1 MVPADTTPEKT
12 PLPPCMVPLTTRAL
26 AAVLVL
32 IPTLPSEVTMNCFDG
47 VTIVKGFP
55 SAVEAPMVT
64 PEPKTAAPGVCILPD
79 GVLVPTANL
88 LFDIFCY

>member
-1 MVPADTTPEKT
+1 
-12 PLPPCMVPLTTRAL
+12 MVPLTTKAF

-55 SAVEAPMVT
+55 SADAEPIVT
-64 PEPKTAAPGVCILPD
+64 PDPKTAAPGVCIFPD